1 MVALTGFLSLK
12 SAAAGSATS
21 RAAAART
28 RAKDIRSPPA
38 IGCGLLALLAALG
51 LRGLLR
57 VLRLLRLLRF
67 PGGLDLLR
75 LADLPHRLAGLRK
88 LQDCVLEKLEQAE
101 HRGGL
106 RGIERFR
113 AHQQLFVVFGVV
125 HLRKVF
131 PGRLV
136 KHEFDAELG
145 HAVMMA

>member
-57 VLRLLRLLRF
+57 LLRLLRF
-67 PGGLDLLR
+67 LGGLDLLR

-88 LQDCVLEKLEQAE
+88 LQDCVLEKLDQAE

-106 RGIERFR
+106 
-113 AHQQLFVVFGVV
+113 
-125 HLRKVF
+125 
-131 PGRLV
+131 
-136 KHEFDAELG
+136 
-145 HAVMMA
+145 